1 MFLSDLFTAYE
12 AARLIHARPHTRRKY
27 RYALGRFDRF
37 LGRPGRVADLTDENL
52 VRFRAAMIGEGLA
65 RATANSYCSHLV
77 ALWNFAF
84 RQALTRKGPT
94 VRDLPEVQREPVAL
108 TVEQIAALIAATAE
122 LDYSIAGIAASL
134 WWRALFLV
142 LYDTGWRVSAA
153 RSLQWGDVRE
163 SDETILVRGE
173 YQKTLKDSRKRI
185 AADTMAAII
194 AIREPRRR
202 LVFPWDRDRC
212 YFWALARDVFSRA
225 GLPDDR
231 RFRCHAIRRTHGTLV
246 AALLGDHAAAESLQ
260 HSNVTTFQRH
270 YRDATMIPAADV
282 LRALPRPAG

>member
-1 MFLSDLFTAYE
+1 MLLSELFASYQ

-37 LGRPGRVADLTDENL
+37 LGRPGQVVDLSDDAL
-52 VRFRAAMIGEGLA
+52 VRFRAAMIDEGLS
-65 RATANSYCSHLV
+65 RATANSYVSHLV

-84 RQALTRKGPT
+84 RQNATPLGPT
-94 VRDLPEVQREPVAL
+94 VRELPEVRREPVAL
-108 TVEQIAALIAATAE
+108 SVEQIAAVLRATE
-122 LDYSIAGIAASL
+122 GLEYSIAGVPASL
-134 WWRALFLV
+134 WWRGLFLV

-153 RSLQWGDVRE
+153 RSLQWADVR
-163 SDETILVRGE
+163 DGTILIRGE
-173 YQKTLKDSRKRI
+173 FQKTLKDSRKRI
-185 AADTMAAII
+185 APDTLQAIE

-202 LVFPWDRDRC
+202 LVFPWDRDRN
-212 YFWALARDVFSRA
+212 YFWSCARDVFKRA

-231 RFRCHAIRRTHGTLV
+231 RWRCHAIRRTHGTLV